1 MMKDPELSYFENLNR
16 SGNPFDDLLAEDE
29 SRVLGR
35 SLAVLLDLEHSWEV
49 LATAARD
56 ASTIL
61 NGEGIQ
67 PIVWQDRTPEERDDF
82 LITTREAL
90 YMTVAMIG
98 DANPAARAGLRRI
111 IATAATADS
120 FQRLITGQGA
130 ER

>member
-67 PIVWQDRTPEERDDF
+67 PIVWEGQAPAERDDF

-90 YMTVAMIG
+90 YMIVAMIG

-120 FQRLITGQGA
+120 FQRLITGQEA
-130 ER
+130 DR

>member
-1 MMKDPELSYFENLNR
+1 MMKDPDLSYFENLNR

-61 NGEGIQ
+61 NGAGIQ

>member
-1 MMKDPELSYFENLNR
+1 MMKDPELSYFENLAR

-49 LATAARD
+49 VATAARD
-56 ASTIL
+56 AATIL

-67 PIVWQDRTPEERDDF
+67 PIVWEGRTPAERDDF

-90 YMTVAMIG
+90 YTTVAMIG

-111 IATAATADS
+111 IATAANADS
-120 FQRLITGQGA
+120 FQRIITGQEAG
-130 ER
+130 R